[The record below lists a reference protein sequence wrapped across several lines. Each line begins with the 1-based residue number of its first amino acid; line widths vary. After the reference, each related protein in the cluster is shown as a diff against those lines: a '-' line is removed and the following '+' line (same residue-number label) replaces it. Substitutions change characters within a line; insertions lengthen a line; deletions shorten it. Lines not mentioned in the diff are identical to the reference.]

1 MLPCIG
7 KLPVEPQGSN
17 WLVLA
22 NGWNV
27 SGCAMG
33 NRRSQLEALLKEF
46 PDDPEIYYGLAMD
59 SINNGLVIQGIDEL
73 RSIVLKHPQFIPSYL
88 QLGQALVREGQED
101 QAGDIYRAGIVV
113 AKKVGAIQAADEM
126 SRFLQQLS

>member
-1 MLPCIG
+1 
-7 KLPVEPQGSN
+7 
-17 WLVLA
+17 
-22 NGWNV
+22 
-27 SGCAMG
+27 
-33 NRRSQLEALLKEF
+33 
-46 PDDPEIYYGLAMD
+46 MD
-59 SINNGLVIQGIDEL
+59 SINDGLVIQGIDEL

-126 SRFLQQLS
+126 SRFLEQLP